1 MSSRPRAG
9 PRTPATWLI
18 VGAVALLAGA
28 VSAAVILA
36 GSSSSPAPGA
46 AVDSSKIAVSGPY
59 GTAIHARVPEN
70 LLRLALTDQ
79 FGRKVSL
86 ASWPGKTVLL
96 VPFLSLCGDVCPL
109 TTGNLL
115 QIERSLRADHAA
127 SQVQIV
133 ELSVDPR
140 RDIPARLAAYAKLTH
155 ASWELVTARPTE
167 LAALAKFF
175 HFTYEKVR
183 EDQPPSIDWW
193 TGKPLTYDVQH
204 SDDYFVIDP
213 SGVER
218 VLNNAT
224 PDFHGHLNPKL
235 YRFLSAEGRQNLRN
249 PQEPS
254 WTPANVMAAL
264 RLVQATRPGPEFTPV
279 QQLIARGATLFI
291 ADGCSSC
298 HSISGG
304 GASAGPSFAGLNQ
317 APVRLANGKRV
328 WVDERFLSEAL
339 RHPRS
344 HRVQGYPL
352 APMLAVVRR
361 LNLRDRPADVS
372 ALAAFLQSS
381 GSKGG

>member
-1 MSSRPRAG
+1 MSGRPRALG
-9 PRTPATWLI
+9 LWLF

-36 GSSSSPAPGA
+36 GSPSSPSSGVATPSA

-59 GTAIHARVPEN
+59 GTAIHARVPEG

-96 VPFLSLCGDVCPL
+96 VPFLSLCSDVCPL

-127 SQVQIV
+127 SQVQVV

-140 RDIPARLAAYAKLTH
+140 RDVPARLAAYAKLTK
-155 ASWELVTARPTE
+155 AGWELVTERPPV
-167 LAALAKFF
+167 LAALARFF
-175 HFTYEKVR
+175 HFTYERVR

-235 YRFLSAEGRQNLRN
+235 YRFLSAEGRQNLRH

-264 RLVQATRPGPEFTPV
+264 GLVLHRTLPVNVPG
-279 QQLIARGATLFI
+279 
-291 ADGCSSC
+291 
-298 HSISGG
+298 
-304 GASAGPSFAGLNQ
+304 
-317 APVRLANGKRV
+317 
-328 WVDERFLSEAL
+328 
-339 RHPRS
+339 
-344 HRVQGYPL
+344 
-352 APMLAVVRR
+352 
-361 LNLRDRPADVS
+361 
-372 ALAAFLQSS
+372 
-381 GSKGG
+381 